1 MKLLST
7 VLIPLALVG
16 VLAWNAVADHQ
27 PRGGGAAAGASSAPN
42 RCHALGT
49 GLLVL
54 PDPRCTP
61 GRTNPEVTPAT
72 IGRTICKPGWT
83 RTVRPPESVTEPI
96 KRRMIRLYGYY
107 ASHRLSSYELDHLI
121 PLELGGAPNDT
132 RNLWPEVD
140 YAGVPSQTYYRNPK
154 DRLERVLNRRVCA
167 GRMSLARAR
176 AMIATDWV
184 AAYRR
189 YVR

>member
-1 MKLLST
+1 MRLLST
-7 VLIPLALVG
+7 VLVPLALVG
-16 VLAWNAVADHQ
+16 ALAWNAVTDHRA
-27 PRGGGAAAGASSAPN
+27 RGGDVADTASSAAHH
-42 RCHALGT
+42 CHARGT

-61 GRTNPEVTPAT
+61 GRTNPDVTQAT
-72 IGRTICKPGWT
+72 IGRTICIRGWT

-96 KRRMIRLYGYY
+96 KRRLIGLYRDYAGSRLP
-107 ASHRLSSYELDHLI
+107 SYELDHLI
-121 PLELGGAPNDT
+121 PLELGGAPSDE

-140 YAGVPSQTYYRNPK
+140 YAGISSQTYYRNPK
-154 DRLERVLNRRVCA
+154 DRLERILNRRVCA
-167 GRMSLARAR
+167 GQMSLARAR
-176 AMIATDWV
+176 ALIASDWV

>member
-1 MKLLST
+1 
-7 VLIPLALVG
+7 
-16 VLAWNAVADHQ
+16 
-27 PRGGGAAAGASSAPN
+27 
-42 RCHALGT
+42 
-49 GLLVL
+49 
-54 PDPRCTP
+54 
-61 GRTNPEVTPAT
+61 
-72 IGRTICKPGWT
+72 
-83 RTVRPPESVTEPI
+83 VRPPESVTEPI

-107 ASHRLSSYELDHLI
+107 AGHRLSSYELDHLI

-132 RNLWPEVD
+132 GNLWPEVD

-176 AMIATDWV
+176 AMIATDWI